1 MISSRQLKLED
12 KSVIRQNELLEDLQ
26 ALARDIERCEYMISE
41 LKTELE
47 EVNSKFQGSRDTRR
61 DIDYLT
67 ALLACAKKKLA
78 WEKQMASLQ
87 KRTPEILDRMKVLMN
102 DPKAPPT
109 EQMRDAMLKSLQQ
122 VQATMERL
130 QTVKPD

>member
-1 MISSRQLKLED
+1 MISSRQIKLED
-12 KSVIRQNELLEDLQ
+12 KSIVRQNQLLEDLQ
-26 ALARDIERCEYMISE
+26 ALSRDIDRCEKMISE
-41 LKTELE
+41 LKAELE
-47 EVNSKFQGSRDTRR
+47 EVNGKFQGPRDTRR

-87 KRTPEILDRMKVLMN
+87 KRTPEILDRMKAVMN
-102 DPKAPPT
+102 DPKAPPS
-109 EQMRDAMLKSLQQ
+109 EQMRDSMLRSLQQ

-130 QTVKPD
+130 QSAKPD